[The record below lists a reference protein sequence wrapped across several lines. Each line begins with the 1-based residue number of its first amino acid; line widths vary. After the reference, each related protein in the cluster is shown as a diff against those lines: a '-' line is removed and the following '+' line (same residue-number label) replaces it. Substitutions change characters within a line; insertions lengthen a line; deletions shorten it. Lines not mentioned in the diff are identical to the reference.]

1 MSKEDCMQ
9 EIEYTGKCLQALLK
23 ALEQSRVFA
32 EKKEKLKNE

>member
-1 MSKEDCMQ
+1 MSKEDCMK

-32 EKKEKLKNE
+32 EQKKRAEK